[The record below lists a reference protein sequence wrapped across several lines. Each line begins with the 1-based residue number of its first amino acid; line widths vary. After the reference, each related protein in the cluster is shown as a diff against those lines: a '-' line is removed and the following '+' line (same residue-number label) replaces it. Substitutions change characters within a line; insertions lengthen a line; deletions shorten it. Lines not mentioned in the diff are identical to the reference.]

1 MTQSHELE
9 SARKA
14 GSRAHLDEVR
24 IVERVRRDL
33 RNFTEAE
40 TRVAHAML
48 SDYPAAGL
56 ETVARFA
63 KRAGTSGPTVLRFVS
78 RIGFKTYAEFQEA
91 VRAELRIRLQGP
103 LARYPSEA
111 GTEADHDLFQQ
122 MASALCHNIERA
134 EKALVREDM
143 AATIGLLCEPSR
155 AVLCIGGRFTGMI
168 AAYFHHYL
176 RELRSG
182 VRLVRDGGATW
193 ADYLLDVNPGDVLV
207 VFDFRRYQRDV
218 YEFAEGA
225 ASQRAE
231 IILITDVWNSP
242 IAAVA
247 RHVIACP
254 VEVPTAFDSGVGGLA
269 VVEMIIAGVVKHLGD
284 DAKSRIESL
293 ELLRKPFHLDT

>member
-1 MTQSHELE
+1 MTQSRELE
-9 SARKA
+9 SVRRA
-14 GSRAHLDEVR
+14 GGKGSGGEIR
-24 IVERVRRDL
+24 IIERVRRDL

-40 TRVAHAML
+40 ARVAHAML

-63 KRAGTSGPTVLRFVS
+63 KRAETSGPTVLRFVS

-91 VRAELRIRLQGP
+91 VRAELRTRLQGP

-111 GTEADHDLFQQ
+111 GDETKHDLYQQ
-122 MASALCHNIERA
+122 MASALCRNIERA
-134 EKALVREDM
+134 EKSLVREEM
-143 AATIGLLCEPSR
+143 GATIELLGDPGR

-176 RELRSG
+176 RELRRG

-225 ASQRAE
+225 ASQGAE

-242 IAAVA
+242 IAGVA
-247 RHVIACP
+247 SHVVACP

-269 VVEMIIAGVVKHLGD
+269 VVEMIIAGVVKNLGD
-284 DAKSRIESL
+284 GAKRRIESL